1 MPKQSRES
9 HSTRKV
15 MARLNR
21 EGWIMRNGKGDHINF
36 FKPDVPALITID
48 TGKKEVL
55 PSIYQ
60 KIAKLAGW
68 R

>member
-1 MPKQSRES
+1 
-9 HSTRKV
+9 